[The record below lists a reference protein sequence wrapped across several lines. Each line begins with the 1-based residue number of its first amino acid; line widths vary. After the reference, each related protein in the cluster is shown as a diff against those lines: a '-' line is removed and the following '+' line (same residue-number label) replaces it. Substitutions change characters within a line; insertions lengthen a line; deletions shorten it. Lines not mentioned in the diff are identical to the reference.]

1 MVLKTLSPPVRANF
15 SSPSRGGLRWGWVSM
30 QGQTNKTILQNKLQ
44 RSLRRNLT
52 DAERKLW
59 RILRGRQMGG
69 LKFRRQHPF
78 ESYILDFA
86 CLEKK
91 IVVEIDGGQHQES
104 MAVDGIRTK
113 ALEDA
118 GFHVLRFWNHEVLQQ
133 PEAVAERIWQ
143 EVTGKK
149 DPPSPPPSP

>member
-1 MVLKTLSPPVRANF
+1 
-15 SSPSRGGLRWGWVSM
+15 M
-30 QGQTNKTILQNKLQ
+30 QGQTNKTILQNNRQ

-59 RILRGRQMGG
+59 RMLRGRQMGG

-78 ESYILDFA
+78 ENYILDFA

-91 IVVEIDGGQHQES
+91 IVVEVDGGQHQES
-104 MAVDGIRTK
+104 MEVDGIITK
-113 ALEDA
+113 ALVDA
-118 GFHVLRFWNHEVLQQ
+118 SFFLLQFWADENPHG
-133 PEAVAERIWQ
+133 PKIAERENRQ

-149 DPPSPPPSP
+149 DP